1 MAHLSETDPSLEPL
15 GAAVGRLVAAGGKR
29 LRPAFV
35 YWGHRATGA
44 GHDEAVFT
52 PAAAVELIHA
62 FALIHDDVMDHSP
75 TRRGLPAAH
84 VAFADSH
91 RQAGLTGDARWFGI
105 SGAVLAG
112 DLATAWAAQ
121 LFDESRFPA
130 AALIRAREVF
140 SRMQVEVIAGQY
152 LELWL
157 TGRSATESEAL
168 QVGLLKSG
176 RYTVTRPL
184 QLGAALGGG
193 DAELEVALTAYG
205 DAVGLAFQLRDD
217 ILGLFGDPDVTGKS
231 TLDDVREGKRTLL
244 VVWALERAAPD
255 DRRNLERRL
264 GDVDITAADVDVV
277 RDIVVRTGALDDV
290 EKLLGRYR
298 RKADRALADVPSPA
312 REALAELADLA
323 MERST

>member
-1 MAHLSETDPSLEPL
+1 
-15 GAAVGRLVAAGGKR
+15 
-29 LRPAFV
+29 
-35 YWGHRATGA
+35 
-44 GHDEAVFT
+44 
-52 PAAAVELIHA
+52 
-62 FALIHDDVMDHSP
+62 
-75 TRRGLPAAH
+75 
-84 VAFADSH
+84 
-91 RQAGLTGDARWFGI
+91 
-105 SGAVLAG
+105 
-112 DLATAWAAQ
+112 
-121 LFDESRFPA
+121 
-130 AALIRAREVF
+130 
-140 SRMQVEVIAGQY
+140 
-152 LELWL
+152 
-157 TGRSATESEAL
+157 L

-193 DAELEVALTAYG
+193 DAELDGALTAYG

-312 REALAELADLA
+312 REALAELAELA